1 MSRACLIEILP
12 ASPIAWISL
21 SAIKAL
27 YSWMPMALSESL
39 CIEIDIVS
47 INSLLTLL
55 IPEFGAKM
63 ISGNLEQIRAFVYSK
78 RSLSPDFNAML
89 ISLIDSNRKGCHDGI
104 PMICLKKAQWMFT
117 CRWGSGRGLC
127 T

>member
-1 MSRACLIEILP
+1 MWSPHRLSRACLIEILP
-12 ASPIAWISL
+12 ASPIAWINL

-104 PMICLKKAQWMFT
+104 PMICLKKAQGMFT
-117 CRWGSGRGLC
+117 
-127 T
+127 

>member
-1 MSRACLIEILP
+1 MWSPHRLRRACFIEILP

-21 SAIKAL
+21 SATKAL

-55 IPEFGAKM
+55 IPELGAKM
-63 ISGNLEQIRAFVYSK
+63 IIMKYDCVGIGVVKMTVGVRRRIHEKVQYCITALEI
-78 RSLSPDFNAML
+78 
-89 ISLIDSNRKGCHDGI
+89 
-104 PMICLKKAQWMFT
+104 
-117 CRWGSGRGLC
+117 
-127 T
+127 